1 MLVLYSLYNE
11 VMRKK
16 YLNSKMVDIE
26 NTKIF
31 FENDLLDNQIKTVG
45 GKDQVQIKLGNKE
58 SIIHS
63 TEKGFDDAKGTELE
77 QLGISE
83 KDKKDQGASSVITK
97 LTSPSVVKPGSNQT
111 VAQIL
116 ELKQMTADEV
126 HACSSAAQII
136 RTVSSFRVLMEALLT
151 PYQRA
156 LLPLV
161 AIEQTRRVVQKRKEQ
176 TEKLKSLKPGLVT
189 DISAFVKNSLKYGE
203 ALQELKQK
211 VDQRTKNG
219 SSLSPQSDVQ
229 NLDFDR
235 EKNVGDI
242 LSHNKNEFDK
252 GCNYQNCFVNKLDD
266 YMISTM
272 PSFITAKISKKTAPQ
287 NLDSIQLESIQ
298 SSPNQH
304 ILKSENQLIA

>member
-1 MLVLYSLYNE
+1 
-11 VMRKK
+11 
-16 YLNSKMVDIE
+16 
-26 NTKIF
+26 
-31 FENDLLDNQIKTVG
+31 
-45 GKDQVQIKLGNKE
+45 
-58 SIIHS
+58 
-63 TEKGFDDAKGTELE
+63 
-77 QLGISE
+77 
-83 KDKKDQGASSVITK
+83 
-97 LTSPSVVKPGSNQT
+97 
-111 VAQIL
+111 
-116 ELKQMTADEV
+116 MTADEV
-126 HACSSAAQII
+126 DACSSAAQII

-189 DISAFVKNSLKYGE
+189 DISAFVKDSLKYGE
-203 ALQELKQK
+203 ALQQLNQK

-219 SSLSPQSDVQ
+219 FGLTPQSVTQ

-235 EKNVGDI
+235 ENNVGDI

-272 PSFITAKISKKTAPQ
+272 PEFITAKISKKTAPQ
-287 NLDSIQLESIQ
+287 NLDSIQLDSIQ

-304 ILKSENQLIA
+304 LLKSGNQLIP